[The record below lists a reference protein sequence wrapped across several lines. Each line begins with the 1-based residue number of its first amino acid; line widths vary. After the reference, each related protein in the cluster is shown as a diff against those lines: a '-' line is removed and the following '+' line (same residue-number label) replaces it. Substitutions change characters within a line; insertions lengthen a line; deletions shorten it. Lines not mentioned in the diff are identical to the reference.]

1 MTNHPAEEKLEN
13 LVEQVRRKLPAEI
26 TVTGSVDVAGR
37 LATLIA
43 EARPYAAQMVDMM
56 PVHYARFDI
65 ADHLAGAFRHRMAWE
80 LRRLADELEPD
91 PLVETARGLV
101 ADSPDLS
108 DSFTHPSDGHSKR
121 VLKRSLEARA
131 RQMEKAR

>member
-43 EARPYAAQMVDMM
+43 ELRPYSAQMVDMM
-56 PVHYARFDI
+56 TVHYAQLDLG
-65 ADHLAGAFRHRMAWE
+65 DYLAGVFRHRMAWE

-101 ADSPDLS
+101 VDGPF
-108 DSFTHPSDGHSKR
+108 DSFAHPRDGYSKQI
-121 VLKRSLEARA
+121 LKRSLEARA
-131 RQMEKAR
+131 YQMEKAR